1 MWRSRFRPEPFK
13 FIQFPPIEDLGLGIT
28 VDADADGEFVHLAVR
43 KPIKGVVL
51 DVDGEDARWGDQAL
65 DIVPGD
71 PQTVRVSGLKG
82 RKIKIRFLG
91 DTPT

>member
-1 MWRSRFRPEPFK
+1 M
-13 FIQFPPIEDLGLGIT
+13 DIT
-28 VDADADGEFVHLAVR
+28 VDADADGECVRLAVR
-43 KPIKGVVL
+43 KPVKGVVL
-51 DVDGEDARWGDQAL
+51 DVDGEDAQWGDQML
-65 DIVPGD
+65 DLVPGD